1 MTTLEKEI
9 LNIINETTDSEYIGK
24 LKVIID
30 DISNNDKLYTL
41 GLYLN
46 FEMSPMILS
55 YQGTEEEFKN
65 FIREE
70 MKSRKLQKVFRYEV
84 IRDILL
90 PGMDEYEDEEEW

>member
-46 FEMSPMILS
+46 FEMAPMVLS

-90 PGMDEYEDEEEW
+90 PGMDEYEDEEE

>member
-9 LNIINETTDSEYIGK
+9 LNIINEATDSEYIGK
-24 LKVIID
+24 LKVVVD
-30 DISNNDKLYTL
+30 DDSYTL

-46 FEMSPMILS
+46 LEMSPMVFS
-55 YQGTEEEFKN
+55 YQGDEQGFKD

-70 MKSRKLQKVFRYEV
+70 MKSKKLQNIFRYEV

-90 PGMDEYEDEEEW
+90 PGMEEYEDDEE

>member
-24 LKVIID
+24 LKVVVD
-30 DISNNDKLYTL
+30 DDSYTL

-46 FEMSPMILS
+46 LEMSPMVFS
-55 YQGTEEEFKN
+55 YQGDEQGFKD

-70 MKSRKLQKVFRYEV
+70 MKSKKLQNIFRYEV

-90 PGMDEYEDEEEW
+90 PGMEEYEDDEE

>member
-24 LKVIID
+24 LKVVVD
-30 DISNNDKLYTL
+30 DDSYTL

-46 FEMSPMILS
+46 LEMSPMVFS
-55 YQGTEEEFKN
+55 YQGSEQEFKD

-70 MKSRKLQKVFRYEV
+70 MKSKKLQNIFRYEV

-90 PGMDEYEDEEEW
+90 PGMEEYEDDEE

>member
-9 LNIINETTDSEYIGK
+9 LEIINDATNSEYIGK

-30 DISNNDKLYTL
+30 DDSYTL

-46 FEMSPMILS
+46 LEMSPMIFS
-55 YQGTEEEFKN
+55 YQGTESEFKE

-70 MKSRKLQKVFRYEV
+70 MKSRKLQKIFRYEV

-90 PGMDEYEDEEEW
+90 PGMEECEDEEEW

>member
-24 LKVIID
+24 LKVVVD
-30 DISNNDKLYTL
+30 DDSYTL

-46 FEMSPMILS
+46 LEMSPMVFS
-55 YQGTEEEFKN
+55 YQGDEQGFKD

-70 MKSRKLQKVFRYEV
+70 MKSKKLQNIFRYEV

-90 PGMDEYEDEEEW
+90 PGMEEYEDDEEW

>member
-9 LNIINETTDSEYIGK
+9 LDIINETTDSEYIGK

-46 FEMSPMILS
+46 FEMSPMVLS

-90 PGMDEYEDEEEW
+90 PGMDEYEDEEE

>member
-9 LNIINETTDSEYIGK
+9 LNIINEATDSEYIGK
-24 LKVIID
+24 LKVVVD
-30 DISNNDKLYTL
+30 DDSYTL

-46 FEMSPMILS
+46 LEMSPMVFS
-55 YQGTEEEFKN
+55 YQGDERGFKD

-70 MKSRKLQKVFRYEV
+70 MKSKKLQNIFRYEV

-90 PGMDEYEDEEEW
+90 PGMEEYEDDEE

>member
-9 LNIINETTDSEYIGK
+9 LNIINEATDSEYIGK
-24 LKVIID
+24 LKVVVD
-30 DISNNDKLYTL
+30 DGSYTL

-46 FEMSPMILS
+46 LEMSPMIFS
-55 YQGTEEEFKN
+55 YQGNEQEFKD

-70 MKSRKLQKVFRYEV
+70 MKSKKLQNIFRYEV

-90 PGMDEYEDEEEW
+90 PGMEEYEDDEE

>member
-9 LNIINETTDSEYIGK
+9 LNIINEATDSEYIGK
-24 LKVIID
+24 LKVIVD
-30 DISNNDKLYTL
+30 DDLYNL

-46 FEMSPMILS
+46 REMTPTVLS
-55 YQGTEEEFKN
+55 FQGTEEEFKE
-65 FIREE
+65 FVREE

-90 PGMDEYEDEEEW
+90 PGMEEYEDDEE

>member
-46 FEMSPMILS
+46 FEMSPMVLS

-90 PGMDEYEDEEEW
+90 PGMDEYEDEEE

>member
-9 LNIINETTDSEYIGK
+9 LDIINETTDSEYIGK

-30 DISNNDKLYTL
+30 DISDNDKLYTL

-90 PGMDEYEDEEEW
+90 PGMDEYEDNEEW

>member
-9 LNIINETTDSEYIGK
+9 LEIINDATDSEYIGK
-24 LKVIID
+24 LKVIVD
-30 DISNNDKLYTL
+30 DDSYTL

-46 FEMSPMILS
+46 LETSPMVFS
-55 YQGTEEEFKN
+55 YQGTEEEFKS
-65 FIREE
+65 FIKEE

-90 PGMDEYEDEEEW
+90 PGMEECEDEEEW

>member
-9 LNIINETTDSEYIGK
+9 LNIINEATDSEYIGK
-24 LKVIID
+24 LKVVVD
-30 DISNNDKLYTL
+30 DDLYNL

-46 FEMSPMILS
+46 REMTPTVLS
-55 YQGTEEEFKN
+55 FQGTEEEFKE
-65 FIREE
+65 FVREE

-90 PGMDEYEDEEEW
+90 PGMEEYEDDEE

>member
-9 LNIINETTDSEYIGK
+9 LNIINEATDSEYIGK
-24 LKVIID
+24 LKVVVD
-30 DISNNDKLYTL
+30 DGSYTL

-46 FEMSPMILS
+46 LEMSPMIFS
-55 YQGTEEEFKN
+55 YQGNEQEFKD

-70 MKSRKLQKVFRYEV
+70 MKSKKSQNIFRYEV

-90 PGMDEYEDEEEW
+90 PGMEEYEDDEE

>member
-1 MTTLEKEI
+1 MTALEKEI

-46 FEMSPMILS
+46 FEMSPMVLS

>member
-9 LNIINETTDSEYIGK
+9 SNIINEATDSEYIGK
-24 LKVIID
+24 LKVIVD
-30 DISNNDKLYTL
+30 DDSYTL

-46 FEMSPMILS
+46 LEMSPMVFS
-55 YQGTEEEFKN
+55 YQGDEQGFKD

-70 MKSRKLQKVFRYEV
+70 MKSKKLQNVFRYEV

-90 PGMDEYEDEEEW
+90 PGMEEYEDDEE

>member
-9 LNIINETTDSEYIGK
+9 LDIINETTDSEYIGK
-24 LKVIID
+24 LKVIVD
-30 DISNNDKLYTL
+30 DDLYDL

-46 FEMSPMILS
+46 REMTPTVLS
-55 YQGTEEEFKN
+55 FQGTEDEFKE
-65 FIREE
+65 FVREE

-90 PGMDEYEDEEEW
+90 PGMEEYEDDEEW

>member
-9 LNIINETTDSEYIGK
+9 LNIINEATDSEYIGK
-24 LKVIID
+24 LKVVVD
-30 DISNNDKLYTL
+30 DDSYTL

-46 FEMSPMILS
+46 LEMSPMVFS
-55 YQGTEEEFKN
+55 YQGSEQGFKD

-70 MKSRKLQKVFRYEV
+70 MKSKKLQNVFRYEV

-90 PGMDEYEDEEEW
+90 PGMEEYEDDEE

>member
-9 LNIINETTDSEYIGK
+9 LNIINEATDSEYIGK
-24 LKVIID
+24 LKVIVD
-30 DISNNDKLYTL
+30 DDLYNL

-46 FEMSPMILS
+46 REMSPTVLS
-55 YQGTEEEFKN
+55 FQGTEDEFKE
-65 FIREE
+65 FVREE

-90 PGMDEYEDEEEW
+90 PGMEEYENDEE

>member
-24 LKVIID
+24 LKVIVD
-30 DISNNDKLYTL
+30 DDLYTL

-46 FEMSPMILS
+46 REMTPTILS
-55 YQGTEEEFKN
+55 YQGTESEFKD
-65 FIREE
+65 FIRDE

-90 PGMDEYEDEEEW
+90 PGENEYENDEE

>member
-1 MTTLEKEI
+1 MTTLEQEI
-9 LNIINETTDSEYIGK
+9 LNIINEATDCEYIGK
-24 LKVIID
+24 LKVIVD
-30 DISNNDKLYTL
+30 DNLYTL

-46 FEMSPMILS
+46 LEMSPVILS
-55 YQGTEEEFKN
+55 YQGTEKEFKD

>member
-24 LKVIID
+24 LKVVVD
-30 DISNNDKLYTL
+30 DDSYTL

-46 FEMSPMILS
+46 LEMSPMVFS
-55 YQGTEEEFKN
+55 YQGSEQEFKD

-70 MKSRKLQKVFRYEV
+70 MKSKKLQNIFRYEV

-90 PGMDEYEDEEEW
+90 PGMEE

>member
-24 LKVIID
+24 LKVIVD
-30 DISNNDKLYTL
+30 DDCYTL

-46 FEMSPMILS
+46 LEMKPMIFS
-55 YQGTEEEFKN
+55 YQGTEQEFKN

-90 PGMDEYEDEEEW
+90 PGMEEYEDDEEW

>member
-9 LNIINETTDSEYIGK
+9 LNIINEATDSEYIGK
-24 LKVIID
+24 LKVVVD
-30 DISNNDKLYTL
+30 DDLYNL

-46 FEMSPMILS
+46 REMTPTVLS
-55 YQGTEEEFKN
+55 FQGTEEEFKE
-65 FIREE
+65 FVREE

-90 PGMDEYEDEEEW
+90 PGMEEYEDDEEW